1 MKAILKIIVLC
12 GIIVFTAFSC
22 KKEKLEA
29 IEVLVELVND
39 NNVVIDTFE
48 KGDSVLFKFY
58 LTNNMGREVTYVR
71 PNSEILDF
79 LKVFKQ
85 NFKGDYEYISHPS
98 IYGPPIYII
107 DKINEN
113 ETKLLGSVPTTSE
126 FHWPEMNP
134 GNYYVGDTLKLTI
147 DDERRHFIQRIY
159 FTIK

>member
-22 KKEKLEA
+22 EKEKPET

-58 LTNNMGREVTYVR
+58 LTNLMGREVTYLR
-71 PNSEILDF
+71 PNPEIIDF

-85 NFKGDYEYISHPS
+85 NFTGDYEYLGQPHVAIPF
-98 IYGPPIYII
+98 II
-107 DKINEN
+107 IPEKIKDNEV
-113 ETKLLGSVPTTSE
+113 KLLGSVPITSD
-126 FHWPEMNP
+126 FNWPEMNP
-134 GNYYVGDTLKLTI
+134 GNYYVGDTLKITI
-147 DDERRHFIQRIY
+147 DDERCHFESRIY